1 MDGNFICSVKIKK
14 PLPADSYLTRLPAV
28 RNLARQ
34 GGLAFEKPVTFL
46 VGENGTGKST
56 LLEAI
61 AIAAGF
67 NAEGGSRNFTFSTRA
82 THSELYRYLTVAR
95 RAHPKDGFFLRA
107 ESFYNLA
114 SNIDDLDSE
123 PYDVP
128 PIIKSYGGLSL
139 HAQSHGE
146 SFLALIENRFGGEG
160 LYLLDE
166 PEAALSPN
174 RLMTLLA
181 RIHDLVQKHSQFIIA
196 THSPILMAYPGAVVY
211 ELTEDGIRAVDYRET
226 EHYRLTRS
234 FLEDPERMLR
244 YLLEEH
250 PPAD

>member
-1 MDGNFICSVKIKK
+1 MDGNFICSVKIRK

-28 RNLARQ
+28 RNLDRQ

-46 VGENGTGKST
+46 AGENGTGKST

-67 NAEGGSRNFTFSTRA
+67 
-82 THSELYRYLTVAR
+82 
-95 RAHPKDGFFLRA
+95 K
-107 ESFYNLA
+107 
-114 SNIDDLDSE
+114 
-123 PYDVP
+123 
-128 PIIKSYGGLSL
+128 
-139 HAQSHGE
+139 
-146 SFLALIENRFGGEG
+146 NRFGGEG

-166 PEAALSPN
+166 PEAALSPS

-226 EHYRLTRS
+226 EHYRLTRR

-250 PPAD
+250 PPTG